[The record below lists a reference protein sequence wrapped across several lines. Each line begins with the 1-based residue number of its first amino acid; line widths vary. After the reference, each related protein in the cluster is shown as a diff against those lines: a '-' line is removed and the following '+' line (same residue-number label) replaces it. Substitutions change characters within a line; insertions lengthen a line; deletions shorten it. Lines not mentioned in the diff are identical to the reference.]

1 MRAAAVIALMIG
13 VGLPAVASTDEHAPL
28 RAAEQE
34 LKIARGHLVD
44 AGHQYAG
51 HRQAALE
58 HVNKALAEIHQALAS
73 ERPGGSPVKPEAP
86 APEKDD
92 D

>member
-1 MRAAAVIALMIG
+1 MRAAAVIALVIG
-13 VGLPAVASTDEHAPL
+13 VGLAAVASTDEHAPL

-44 AGHQYAG
+44 AGRQYAG

-58 HVNKALAEIHQALAS
+58 HVNRALAEIRQALGS
-73 ERPGGSPVKPEAP
+73 VRPDGPPVKPERP